1 MEPRRPRGRGRGP
14 WVAYQTFAE
23 QALLVAV
30 FAAVGFAIVYGTI
43 LLSRILV
50 GTRPKTGAKLEVYES
65 GEVTIG
71 TTEVRV
77 SVHYYLYA
85 LLFLIFDVEAALL
98 FPWAPAFDRLGWLG
112 VFEVVVFVLILAA
125 GLAYAW
131 LRGVLKWVY

>member
-1 MEPRRPRGRGRGP
+1 MQ
-14 WVAYQTFAE
+14 YQAQLE
-23 QALLVAV
+23 AALLVAA
-30 FAAVGFAIVYGTI
+30 FAVVGVAIVYATI
-43 LLSRILV
+43 LLSRLLV
-50 GTRPKTGAKLEVYES
+50 GVRPRTGAKLEVYES

-98 FPWAPAFDRLGWLG
+98 FPWAPAFDKLGWLG
-112 VFEVVVFVLILAA
+112 VFEVAVFVLILAA

-131 LRGVLKWVY
+131 LRGVLRWVY

>member
-1 MEPRRPRGRGRGP
+1 M
-14 WVAYQTFAE
+14 VAAFA
-23 QALLVAV
+23 V
-30 FAAVGFAIVYGTI
+30 VGVAIVYATI
-43 LLSRILV
+43 LLSRLLV
-50 GTRPKTGAKLEVYES
+50 GARPKTGAKLEVYES

-98 FPWAPAFDRLGWLG
+98 FPWAPAFDKLGWLG
-112 VFEVVVFVLILAA
+112 IVEVTVFVAILAA

-131 LRGVLKWVY
+131 LRGVLKWVF

>member
-1 MEPRRPRGRGRGP
+1 
-14 WVAYQTFAE
+14 VQYQAQIE
-23 QALLVAV
+23 AALLVAA
-30 FAAVGFAIVYGTI
+30 FAVVGVAIVYATI
-43 LLSRILV
+43 LLSRLLV
-50 GTRPKTGAKLEVYES
+50 GARPKTGAKLDVYES

-98 FPWAPAFDRLGWLG
+98 FPWAPAFDKLGWLG
-112 VFEVVVFVLILAA
+112 VFEVTVFVAILAA

>member
-1 MEPRRPRGRGRGP
+1 MQ
-14 WVAYQTFAE
+14 YQAQIE
-23 QALLVAV
+23 AALLVAA
-30 FAAVGFAIVYGTI
+30 FAVVGVAIVYATI
-43 LLSRILV
+43 LLSRLLV
-50 GTRPKTGAKLEVYES
+50 GARPKTGAKLDVYES

-98 FPWAPAFDRLGWLG
+98 FPWAPAFDKLGWLG
-112 VFEVVVFVLILAA
+112 VFEVTVFVAILAA

>member
-1 MEPRRPRGRGRGP
+1 
-14 WVAYQTFAE
+14 VQYQAQLE
-23 QALLVAV
+23 AALLVAA
-30 FAAVGFAIVYGTI
+30 FAVVGALIVYATL
-43 LLSRILV
+43 LLSRLLV

-112 VFEVVVFVLILAA
+112 VIEVAVFVAILAA

>member
-1 MEPRRPRGRGRGP
+1 
-14 WVAYQTFAE
+14 VQYQAQLE
-23 QALLVAV
+23 AALLVAA
-30 FAAVGFAIVYGTI
+30 FAVVGVLIVYATI
-43 LLSRILV
+43 LLSRLLV

-98 FPWAPAFDRLGWLG
+98 FPWAPAFDKLGWLG
-112 VFEVVVFVLILAA
+112 VIEVTVFVAILAA